1 MILRSE
7 TVEQIIDGAWR
18 GTFVKDV
25 VMTPGQPIGMVRKR
39 RAGGGPTRGVVLLV
53 HGFGQNRYAWHIS
66 RRSFSAYLAE
76 RGWDVFNVD
85 LRGHG
90 RSIAFDGKRPEVL
103 DEYIH
108 EDVPA
113 CVDEAL
119 RLGGH
124 DEVVLVGH
132 SMGGIVS
139 YCAAATAL
147 KGRVRAIAS
156 IGSPYRFGEGHAAL
170 KLLRTAL
177 HAARATGA
185 LDSNPYLPMRWLG
198 RHLKRR
204 KRLWDSPLLPAP
216 VRAWRPGAVE
226 DEVLDEYLAAAFE
239 PTHLGIAFDILAGGD
254 RIVLRSGDGAL
265 DYGAAFEALDVPL
278 MVVAGDVDDLAPPAS
293 VKPAFERS
301 GSTDKHFRVF
311 PLGHADLII
320 GREAPTTVWPAIG
333 DFLEAR

>member
-7 TVEQIIDGAWR
+7 TVEQTIDGPRR

-39 RAGGGPTRGVVLLV
+39 LAGEAPTRGTVLLI

-66 RRSFSAYLAE
+66 RRSFSAYLAA

-90 RSIAFDGKRPEVL
+90 RSSAFDGRRPEVL

-108 EDVPA
+108 EDLPA
-113 CVDEAL
+113 CVREAL
-119 RLGGH
+119 RLSGH
-124 DEVVLVGH
+124 EQVALIGH

-147 KGRVRAIAS
+147 AGRVRALAS
-156 IGSPYRFGEGHAAL
+156 LGSPYRFGEGHAAL
-170 KLLRTAL
+170 KALRGVL
-177 HAARATGA
+177 HAVKATGA
-185 LDSNPYLPMRWLG
+185 LEGNPTLPMRWLG

-204 KRLWDSPLLPAP
+204 KRLWNSPLLPTP

-239 PTHLGIAFDILAGGD
+239 PTHLGIAFDIFAGGD
-254 RIVLRSGDGAL
+254 RIVLQSDDRAL

-278 MVVAGDVDDLAPPAS
+278 MVIAGDVDDLAPPAS
-293 VKPAFERS
+293 VRPAYERS
-301 GSTDKHFRVF
+301 GSRDKHYRVF
-311 PLGHADLII
+311 PFGHADLII
-320 GREAPTTVWPAIG
+320 GREAPTTVWPALG
-333 DFLEAR
+333 EFLDRR